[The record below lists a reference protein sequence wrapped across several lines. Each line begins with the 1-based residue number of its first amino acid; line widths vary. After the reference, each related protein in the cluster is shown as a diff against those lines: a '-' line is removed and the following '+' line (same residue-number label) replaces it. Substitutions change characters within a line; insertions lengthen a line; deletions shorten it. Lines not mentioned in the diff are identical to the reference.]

1 MIKFFLFVTKKKIS
15 LYVFLIL
22 LFNFYVSVQAL
33 DSPKNYLKG
42 KFYSS
47 VKNNFL
53 VATGKMRDPRF
64 ANTVIVMLKND
75 ESGSFGLV
83 INKPLGF
90 IPLGSLINK
99 VEHQRSKQNELYNV
113 KVPIYWGGPVEE
125 NIILVLHSKEY
136 QVENTKKYKDISVS
150 SGYKILL
157 EIADEKGPKKSLILI
172 GHSRWGSGQLEG
184 EMEGEGWILSEMF
197 NNITLAN
204 DLEFSYAT
212 NSPTL
217 MIEGMVVAGK

>member
-64 ANTVIVMLKND
+64 ANTVIVMLNND

-90 IPLGSLINK
+90 IPLRSLINK
-99 VEHQRSKQNELYNV
+99 VEDQSSKQNELYNV

-172 GHSRWGSGQLEG
+172 GHSGWGSGQLEG
-184 EMEGEGWILSEMF
+184 EMEGEGWILSEINTDLIF
-197 NNITLAN
+197 GTEDTNKWLKAINNSFIGL
-204 DLEFSYAT
+204 
-212 NSPTL
+212 
-217 MIEGMVVAGK
+217 

>member
-1 MIKFFLFVTKKKIS
+1 MVKFFLFVTKKKIS

-47 VKNNFL
+47 VKNSFL

-99 VEHQRSKQNELYNV
+99 VEDQSSKQNELYNV

-136 QVENTKKYKDISVS
+136 RVENTKKYKDISVS

-172 GHSRWGSGQLEG
+172 GHSGWGSGQLEG
-184 EMEGEGWILSEMF
+184 EMEGEGWILSEI
-197 NNITLAN
+197 NT
-204 DLEFSYAT
+204 DLIFEMD
-212 NSPTL
+212 NSKKWL
-217 MIEGMVVAGK
+217 NAINSSFMSL

>member
-75 ESGSFGLV
+75 KSGSFGLV
-83 INKPLGF
+83 INKSLGF

-99 VEHQRSKQNELYNV
+99 VEDQSSKQNELYNV
-113 KVPIYWGGPVEE
+113 KVPIYWGGPVDQ

-136 QVENTKKYKDISVS
+136 QIENTKKYKDISVS

-172 GHSRWGSGQLEG
+172 GHSGWGSGQLEG
-184 EMEGEGWILSEMF
+184 EMEGEGWILSEINTDLIF
-197 NNITLAN
+197 GIDNANKWLKAINNSFIGL
-204 DLEFSYAT
+204 
-212 NSPTL
+212 
-217 MIEGMVVAGK
+217 

>member
-1 MIKFFLFVTKKKIS
+1 MIKFFLFVTKKKIP

-22 LFNFYVSVQAL
+22 LFNFYVSVHAL

-42 KFYSS
+42 KFYNS

-90 IPLGSLINK
+90 IPLSSLINK
-99 VEHQRSKQNELYNV
+99 VEDLSSKQNELYNV

-136 QVENTKKYKDISVS
+136 RVENTKKYKDISVS
-150 SGYKILL
+150 SGYKILF

-172 GHSRWGSGQLEG
+172 GHSGWGSGQLEG
-184 EMEGEGWILSEMF
+184 EMEGEGWILSEINTDLIF
-197 NNITLAN
+197 GSDNASKWLKAINNSFIGL
-204 DLEFSYAT
+204 
-212 NSPTL
+212 
-217 MIEGMVVAGK
+217 

>member
-1 MIKFFLFVTKKKIS
+1 MIKFFLFITKKKIF

-22 LFNFYVSVQAL
+22 LFNFYISVQAL

-47 VKNNFL
+47 IKNNFL

-99 VEHQRSKQNELYNV
+99 VEDQNSKLNELYNV

-136 QVENTKKYKDISVS
+136 QIENTKKYKDISVS

-157 EIADEKGPKKSLILI
+157 EIADKKGPKKNLILI
-172 GHSRWGSGQLEG
+172 GHSGWGSGQLEG
-184 EMEGEGWILSEMF
+184 EMEGEGWILSEINTDLIF
-197 NNITLAN
+197 GTDNNNKWLKAIN
-204 DLEFSYAT
+204 
-212 NSPTL
+212 NSFIGL
-217 MIEGMVVAGK
+217 

>member
-1 MIKFFLFVTKKKIS
+1 MIKFFLFVTKKKIF

-53 VATGKMRDPRF
+53 VATDKMRDPRF

-99 VEHQRSKQNELYNV
+99 VEDQRSKQNELYNV

-172 GHSRWGSGQLEG
+172 GHSGWGSGQLEG
-184 EMEGEGWILSEMF
+184 EMEREGWILSKINTDLVF
-197 NNITLAN
+197 GTDNAN
-204 DLEFSYAT
+204 KWLKAIK
-212 NSPTL
+212 NSFIGL
-217 MIEGMVVAGK
+217 

>member
-1 MIKFFLFVTKKKIS
+1 MIKLFLFVTKKKIS

-99 VEHQRSKQNELYNV
+99 VEDQSSKQNELYNV

-150 SGYKILL
+150 SGYKILF

-172 GHSRWGSGQLEG
+172 GHSGWGSGQLEG
-184 EMEGEGWILSEMF
+184 EMEGEGWILSEINTDLIF
-197 NNITLAN
+197 GTDNDNKWLKAINNSFIGL
-204 DLEFSYAT
+204 
-212 NSPTL
+212 
-217 MIEGMVVAGK
+217 

>member
-1 MIKFFLFVTKKKIS
+1 MIKFFLFVTKKKIF

-53 VATGKMRDPRF
+53 VATDKMRDPRF

-99 VEHQRSKQNELYNV
+99 VANQSSKQNELYNV

-172 GHSRWGSGQLEG
+172 GHSGWGSGQLEG
-184 EMEGEGWILSEMF
+184 EMEGEGWILSEINTDLIF
-197 NNITLAN
+197 GTDNDNKWLKAINNSFIGL
-204 DLEFSYAT
+204 
-212 NSPTL
+212 
-217 MIEGMVVAGK
+217 

>member
-1 MIKFFLFVTKKKIS
+1 
-15 LYVFLIL
+15 
-22 LFNFYVSVQAL
+22 
-33 DSPKNYLKG
+33 
-42 KFYSS
+42 
-47 VKNNFL
+47 
-53 VATGKMRDPRF
+53 MRDPRF

-99 VEHQRSKQNELYNV
+99 VEDQSSKQNELYNV

-172 GHSRWGSGQLEG
+172 GHSGWGSGQLEG
-184 EMEGEGWILSEMF
+184 EMEGEGWILSEINTDLIF
-197 NNITLAN
+197 GTDNANKWLKAINNSFIGL
-204 DLEFSYAT
+204 
-212 NSPTL
+212 
-217 MIEGMVVAGK
+217 

>member
-1 MIKFFLFVTKKKIS
+1 MIKFFLFLTKKKIS

-47 VKNNFL
+47 VRNNFL
-53 VATGKMRDPRF
+53 VATSKIRDPRF
-64 ANTVIVMLKND
+64 ENTVIVMLKND

-99 VEHQRSKQNELYNV
+99 VEDPSPKQNELYNV

-136 QVENTKKYKDISVS
+136 WVENTKKYKDISVS

-172 GHSRWGSGQLEG
+172 GYSGWDSGQLEG
-184 EMEGEGWILSEMF
+184 EMEGEGWILSKINTDLIF
-197 NNITLAN
+197 GTDNAN
-204 DLEFSYAT
+204 KWLKAIK
-212 NSPTL
+212 NSFIGL
-217 MIEGMVVAGK
+217 

>member
-1 MIKFFLFVTKKKIS
+1 MVKFFLFVTKKKIS

-22 LFNFYVSVQAL
+22 LFNFYVSAQAL

-99 VEHQRSKQNELYNV
+99 VENQSSKQNELYNV

-172 GHSRWGSGQLEG
+172 GHSGWGSGQLEG
-184 EMEGEGWILSEMF
+184 EMEGEGWILSEINTDLIF
-197 NNITLAN
+197 GIDNANKWLKAINNSFIGL
-204 DLEFSYAT
+204 
-212 NSPTL
+212 
-217 MIEGMVVAGK
+217 

>member
-1 MIKFFLFVTKKKIS
+1 MVKFFLFVTKKKIS

-99 VEHQRSKQNELYNV
+99 VEDQSSKQNELYNV

-136 QVENTKKYKDISVS
+136 RVENTKKYKDISVS

-172 GHSRWGSGQLEG
+172 GHSGWGSGQLEG
-184 EMEGEGWILSEMF
+184 EMEGEGWVLSEINTDLIF
-197 NNITLAN
+197 GTDNNNKWLKAIN
-204 DLEFSYAT
+204 
-212 NSPTL
+212 NSFIGL
-217 MIEGMVVAGK
+217 

>member
-53 VATGKMRDPRF
+53 VATDKMRDPRF

-99 VEHQRSKQNELYNV
+99 VEDQSSKQNELYNV

-125 NIILVLHSKEY
+125 NIIFVLHSKEY

-172 GHSRWGSGQLEG
+172 GHSGWGSGQLEG
-184 EMEGEGWILSEMF
+184 EMEGGGWILSEINTDLIF
-197 NNITLAN
+197 GINNAN
-204 DLEFSYAT
+204 KWLKAIN
-212 NSPTL
+212 NSFIGL
-217 MIEGMVVAGK
+217 

>member
-1 MIKFFLFVTKKKIS
+1 MTKFFLFVTKKKIF

-99 VEHQRSKQNELYNV
+99 VEDQSSKQNELYNV

-172 GHSRWGSGQLEG
+172 GHSGWGSGQLEG
-184 EMEGEGWILSEMF
+184 EMEGEGWILSKINTDLIF
-197 NNITLAN
+197 GTDNANKWLKAINNSFIGL
-204 DLEFSYAT
+204 
-212 NSPTL
+212 
-217 MIEGMVVAGK
+217 

>member
-1 MIKFFLFVTKKKIS
+1 MIKLFLFVTKKKIS

-53 VATGKMRDPRF
+53 VATDKMRDPRF

-99 VEHQRSKQNELYNV
+99 VENQSSKQNELYNA

-172 GHSRWGSGQLEG
+172 GHSGWGSGQLEG
-184 EMEGEGWILSEMF
+184 EMEGEGWILSEINTDLIF
-197 NNITLAN
+197 ETDNANKWLKAINNSFIGL
-204 DLEFSYAT
+204 
-212 NSPTL
+212 
-217 MIEGMVVAGK
+217 

>member
-99 VEHQRSKQNELYNV
+99 VEDQSSKQNELYNV

-172 GHSRWGSGQLEG
+172 GYAGWGSGQLEG
-184 EMEGEGWILSEMF
+184 EMEGEGWILSEINTDLIF
-197 NNITLAN
+197 ETDNANKWLKAINNSFIGL
-204 DLEFSYAT
+204 
-212 NSPTL
+212 
-217 MIEGMVVAGK
+217 

>member
-1 MIKFFLFVTKKKIS
+1 MIKLFLFVTKKKIF

-99 VEHQRSKQNELYNV
+99 VENQSSKQNELYNV

-136 QVENTKKYKDISVS
+136 RVENTKKYKDISVS

-172 GHSRWGSGQLEG
+172 GHSGWGSGQLEG
-184 EMEGEGWILSEMF
+184 EMEGEGWILSEINTDLIF
-197 NNITLAN
+197 GTDNDNKWLKAINNSFIGL
-204 DLEFSYAT
+204 
-212 NSPTL
+212 
-217 MIEGMVVAGK
+217 

>member
-1 MIKFFLFVTKKKIS
+1 MIKFFLFLTKKKIS

-99 VEHQRSKQNELYNV
+99 VEDQSSKQNELYNV

-172 GHSRWGSGQLEG
+172 GHSGWGSGQLEG
-184 EMEGEGWILSEMF
+184 EMEGEGWIL
-197 NNITLAN
+197 
-204 DLEFSYAT
+204 
-212 NSPTL
+212 
-217 MIEGMVVAGK
+217 

>member
-75 ESGSFGLV
+75 KSGSFGLV

-99 VEHQRSKQNELYNV
+99 VEDQSSKQNELYNV
-113 KVPIYWGGPVEE
+113 KVPIYWGGPIEE

-136 QVENTKKYKDISVS
+136 RVENTKKYKDISVS

-157 EIADEKGPKKSLILI
+157 EIADEKGPKKNLILI
-172 GHSRWGSGQLEG
+172 GHSGWGSGQLEG
-184 EMEGEGWILSEMF
+184 EMEGEGWILSEINTDLIF
-197 NNITLAN
+197 EIDNANKWLKAINNSFIGL
-204 DLEFSYAT
+204 
-212 NSPTL
+212 
-217 MIEGMVVAGK
+217 

>member
-1 MIKFFLFVTKKKIS
+1 MINFFLLVTRKKIP

-22 LFNFYVSVQAL
+22 LFNFYVSVQAT

-42 KFYSS
+42 KFYNS

-99 VEHQRSKQNELYNV
+99 VENQSSKQNELYNV

-136 QVENTKKYKDISVS
+136 QTENTKKYKDISVS

-157 EIADEKGPKKSLILI
+157 EIADKKGPKKNLILI
-172 GHSRWGSGQLEG
+172 GHSGWGSGQLEG
-184 EMEGEGWILSEMF
+184 EMEGEGWILSEINTDLIF
-197 NNITLAN
+197 GTDNNKWLKAIN
-204 DLEFSYAT
+204 
-212 NSPTL
+212 NSFIGL
-217 MIEGMVVAGK
+217 

>member
-1 MIKFFLFVTKKKIS
+1 MIKFFLFLTKKKIS

-53 VATGKMRDPRF
+53 VATGKMKDPRF
-64 ANTVIVMLKND
+64 VNTVIVMLKND

-99 VEHQRSKQNELYNV
+99 VEDQNSKQNELYNV

-150 SGYKILL
+150 SGYKILF

-172 GHSRWGSGQLEG
+172 GHSGWGSGQLEG
-184 EMEGEGWILSEMF
+184 EMEGEGWILSEINTDLIF
-197 NNITLAN
+197 EIDNANKWLKAINNSFIGL
-204 DLEFSYAT
+204 
-212 NSPTL
+212 
-217 MIEGMVVAGK
+217 

>member
-1 MIKFFLFVTKKKIS
+1 M
-15 LYVFLIL
+15 
-22 LFNFYVSVQAL
+22 LFNFYDSVQAL

-99 VEHQRSKQNELYNV
+99 VEDQNSKQNELYNV

-150 SGYKILL
+150 SGYKILF

-172 GHSRWGSGQLEG
+172 GHSGWGSGQLEG
-184 EMEGEGWILSEMF
+184 EMEGEGWILSEINTDLIF
-197 NNITLAN
+197 GLDNASKWLKAINNSFIGL
-204 DLEFSYAT
+204 
-212 NSPTL
+212 
-217 MIEGMVVAGK
+217 

>member
-99 VEHQRSKQNELYNV
+99 VEDQSSKQNELYNV
-113 KVPIYWGGPVEE
+113 KVPIYWGGPVEK

-172 GHSRWGSGQLEG
+172 GHSGWGSGQLEG
-184 EMEGEGWILSEMF
+184 EMEREGWILSEIITDLIF
-197 NNITLAN
+197 GTDNANKWLKAINNSFIGL
-204 DLEFSYAT
+204 
-212 NSPTL
+212 
-217 MIEGMVVAGK
+217 

>member
-1 MIKFFLFVTKKKIS
+1 MKKIS
-15 LYVFLIL
+15 LYVFPIL
-22 LFNFYVSVQAL
+22 LFNFCVSAQTL

-53 VATGKMRDPRF
+53 VATSKIGDPRF
-64 ANTVIVMLKND
+64 ENTVIVMLKND

-99 VEHQRSKQNELYNV
+99 VEDQSPKQNELYNV

-136 QVENTKKYKDISVS
+136 VVENTKKYKDISVS

-172 GHSRWGSGQLEG
+172 GHSGWGSGQLEG
-184 EMEGEGWILSEMF
+184 EMETEGWILSKINTDLIFETD
-197 NNITLAN
+197 NAN
-204 DLEFSYAT
+204 KWLKAIK
-212 NSPTL
+212 NSFIGL
-217 MIEGMVVAGK
+217 

>member
-22 LFNFYVSVQAL
+22 LFNIYVSVQAL

-53 VATGKMRDPRF
+53 VATDKMRDPRF

-99 VEHQRSKQNELYNV
+99 VEDQSSKQNELYNV

-172 GHSRWGSGQLEG
+172 GHSGWGSGQLEG
-184 EMEGEGWILSEMF
+184 EMEGEGWILSEINTDLIF
-197 NNITLAN
+197 ETDNANKWLKAINNSFIGL
-204 DLEFSYAT
+204 
-212 NSPTL
+212 
-217 MIEGMVVAGK
+217 

>member
-1 MIKFFLFVTKKKIS
+1 MIKFFLFVTKKKIF

-47 VKNNFL
+47 VRNNFL
-53 VATGKMRDPRF
+53 VATSKMRDPRF

-99 VEHQRSKQNELYNV
+99 VEDQRSKQNELYNV

-150 SGYKILL
+150 SGYKILF

-172 GHSRWGSGQLEG
+172 GHSGWGSGQLEG
-184 EMEGEGWILSEMF
+184 EMEREGWILSKINTDLVF
-197 NNITLAN
+197 GTDNAN
-204 DLEFSYAT
+204 KWLKAIK
-212 NSPTL
+212 NSFIGL
-217 MIEGMVVAGK
+217 

>member
-1 MIKFFLFVTKKKIS
+1 MIKLFLFVTKKKIS

-99 VEHQRSKQNELYNV
+99 VEDQSSKQNELYNV

-136 QVENTKKYKDISVS
+136 RVENTKKYKDISVS

-172 GHSRWGSGQLEG
+172 GHSGWGSGQLEG
-184 EMEGEGWILSEMF
+184 EMEGEGWILSKINTDLIF
-197 NNITLAN
+197 GTDNANKWLKAINNSFIGL
-204 DLEFSYAT
+204 
-212 NSPTL
+212 
-217 MIEGMVVAGK
+217 

>member
-1 MIKFFLFVTKKKIS
+1 MIKFFLFVTKKKIF

-99 VEHQRSKQNELYNV
+99 VEDQSSKQNELYNV

-172 GHSRWGSGQLEG
+172 GHSGWGSGQLEG
-184 EMEGEGWILSEMF
+184 EMEGEGWILSEINTDLIF
-197 NNITLAN
+197 VTDNANKWLKAINNSFIGL
-204 DLEFSYAT
+204 
-212 NSPTL
+212 
-217 MIEGMVVAGK
+217 

>member
-1 MIKFFLFVTKKKIS
+1 MVKFFLFVTKKKIS

-75 ESGSFGLV
+75 KSGSFGLV

-99 VEHQRSKQNELYNV
+99 VEDQSSKQNELYNV
-113 KVPIYWGGPVEE
+113 KVPVYWGGPVEE

-172 GHSRWGSGQLEG
+172 GHSGWGSGQLEG
-184 EMEGEGWILSEMF
+184 EMEGEGWILSEINTDLIF
-197 NNITLAN
+197 GIDNANKWLKAINNSFIGL
-204 DLEFSYAT
+204 
-212 NSPTL
+212 
-217 MIEGMVVAGK
+217 

>member
-75 ESGSFGLV
+75 ENGSFGLV

-99 VEHQRSKQNELYNV
+99 AENLSSKQNELYNV
-113 KVPIYWGGPVEE
+113 KIPIYWGGPVEE

-136 QVENTKKYKDISVS
+136 RVENTKKYKDISVS

-172 GHSRWGSGQLEG
+172 GHSGWGSGQLEG
-184 EMEGEGWILSEMF
+184 EMEGEGWILSEINTDLIF
-197 NNITLAN
+197 EIDNANKWLKAINNSFIGL
-204 DLEFSYAT
+204 
-212 NSPTL
+212 
-217 MIEGMVVAGK
+217 

>member
-22 LFNFYVSVQAL
+22 LFNICVSVQAL

-99 VEHQRSKQNELYNV
+99 VEDKSPKQNELYNV

-136 QVENTKKYKDISVS
+136 RVENTKKYKDISVS

-172 GHSRWGSGQLEG
+172 GHSGWGSGQLEG
-184 EMEGEGWILSEMF
+184 EMEGEGWILSKINTDLVF
-197 NNITLAN
+197 GTDNAN
-204 DLEFSYAT
+204 KWLKAIK
-212 NSPTL
+212 NSFIGL
-217 MIEGMVVAGK
+217 

>member
-1 MIKFFLFVTKKKIS
+1 MIKFFLFVTKKKIF

-99 VEHQRSKQNELYNV
+99 VENQSSKQNELYNV

-136 QVENTKKYKDISVS
+136 RVENTKKYKDISVS

-172 GHSRWGSGQLEG
+172 GHSGWGSGQLEG
-184 EMEGEGWILSEMF
+184 EMEREGWILSEIITDLIF
-197 NNITLAN
+197 GTDNANKWLKAINNSFIGL
-204 DLEFSYAT
+204 
-212 NSPTL
+212 
-217 MIEGMVVAGK
+217 

>member
-64 ANTVIVMLKND
+64 ANTVIIMLKND
-75 ESGSFGLV
+75 ESGSLGLV

-99 VEHQRSKQNELYNV
+99 VEDQRSKQNELYNV

-172 GHSRWGSGQLEG
+172 GHSGWGSGQLEG
-184 EMEGEGWILSEMF
+184 EMEREGWILSEIITDLIF
-197 NNITLAN
+197 GTDNANKWLKAINNSFIGL
-204 DLEFSYAT
+204 
-212 NSPTL
+212 
-217 MIEGMVVAGK
+217 

>member
-1 MIKFFLFVTKKKIS
+1 MIKFFLFLTKKKIS

-47 VKNNFL
+47 VKNNLL

-99 VEHQRSKQNELYNV
+99 VEDQSSKQNELYNV

-136 QVENTKKYKDISVS
+136 RVENTKKY
-150 SGYKILL
+150 
-157 EIADEKGPKKSLILI
+157 
-172 GHSRWGSGQLEG
+172 
-184 EMEGEGWILSEMF
+184 
-197 NNITLAN
+197 
-204 DLEFSYAT
+204 
-212 NSPTL
+212 
-217 MIEGMVVAGK
+217 

>member
-1 MIKFFLFVTKKKIS
+1 MINFFLLVTRKKIP

-22 LFNFYVSVQAL
+22 LFNFYISVQAL

-47 VKNNFL
+47 VKNNLL

-99 VEHQRSKQNELYNV
+99 VEDQNSKQNELYNV

-125 NIILVLHSKEY
+125 NIIIVLHSKEY
-136 QVENTKKYKDISVS
+136 QTENTKKYKDISVS

-157 EIADEKGPKKSLILI
+157 EIADKKGPKKNLILI
-172 GHSRWGSGQLEG
+172 GHSGWGSGQLEG
-184 EMEGEGWILSEMF
+184 EMEGEGWILSEINTDLIF
-197 NNITLAN
+197 GIDNASKWLKAINNSFIGL
-204 DLEFSYAT
+204 
-212 NSPTL
+212 
-217 MIEGMVVAGK
+217 

>member
-99 VEHQRSKQNELYNV
+99 VEDQSSKQNELYNV

-172 GHSRWGSGQLEG
+172 GHSGWGSGQLEG
-184 EMEGEGWILSEMF
+184 EMEGEGWILSEIKCF
-197 NNITLAN
+197 I
-204 DLEFSYAT
+204 F
-212 NSPTL
+212 
-217 MIEGMVVAGK
+217 IF

>member
-1 MIKFFLFVTKKKIS
+1 MVKFFLFVTKKKIS

-99 VEHQRSKQNELYNV
+99 VEDQSSKQNELYNV

-172 GHSRWGSGQLEG
+172 GHSGWGSGQLEG
-184 EMEGEGWILSEMF
+184 EMEGEGWILSKINTDLIF
-197 NNITLAN
+197 GTDNANKWLKAINNSFIGL
-204 DLEFSYAT
+204 
-212 NSPTL
+212 
-217 MIEGMVVAGK
+217 

>member
-99 VEHQRSKQNELYNV
+99 VEDQSSKQNELYNV

-172 GHSRWGSGQLEG
+172 GHSGWGSGQLEG
-184 EMEGEGWILSEMF
+184 EMEGEGWILSEINTDLIF
-197 NNITLAN
+197 GTDNAN
-204 DLEFSYAT
+204 TWLKAIK
-212 NSPTL
+212 NSFIGL
-217 MIEGMVVAGK
+217 